1 MKHIDKVRK
10 YMKST
15 PIFDTRSVALLTG
28 DKEYAY
34 VLLNHL
40 IKTGEIKRLTKGCYT
55 VHEEPSLIVYCMKPA
70 YIGLEDAMSL
80 RNIWEQETCA
90 IVITTRK
97 ARCGVREIFGNNVT
111 IRRISPRHFFGYD
124 YIKYGDLL
132 MPVSDVEK
140 TFIDMAYFNRIR
152 KDTAKLFK
160 MRLDMKK
167 LREYLKK
174 YDKRFQDKVLALLE

>member
-10 YMKST
+10 YMHST
-15 PIFDTRSVALLTG
+15 PIFDTRSVARLIG

-55 VHEEPSLIVYCMKPA
+55 VHEEPSLIVYCIKPS

-80 RNIWEQETCA
+80 RNIWEQETGT
-90 IVITTRK
+90 IIITTKK
-97 ARCGVREIFGNNVT
+97 ARCGMREIFGNNVM

-140 TFIDMAYFNRIR
+140 TFIDMVYFNRIR
-152 KDTAKLFK
+152 KDTVKLFK
-160 MRLDMKK
+160 TRLDVKK

-174 YDKRFQDKVLALLE
+174 YETRFRDKVLGLIV